1 MPTLRL
7 TDSDKSWIVSSFS
20 TPLHRC
26 TNSLPFPLKETK
38 DIEEWVQDCI
48 PVKIWDSWKYLMDN
62 CRSTV
67 SHLGYTKIAFVE
79 TDDGTGNKYRI
90 FLYGSDTGCWPHY
103 EPTCKKGDLH
113 YEEILK
119 WAKQYAAV
127 QEQVDEA
134 MRYMQRGVWAC
145 TSAGQIARI
154 FPENV
159 LRFLPSRAGSSLS
172 NAERKSR
179 VPSGFEINHETCDLL
194 ERMLALGT
202 ISPNSQEGF
211 DAAASIE

>member
-7 TDSDKSWIVSSFS
+7 TDSDRSWIVSSFIL
-20 TPLHRC
+20 PLQRC
-26 TNSLPFPLKETK
+26 TNSLPFPIQETN
-38 DIEEWVQDCI
+38 DIVEWARDCT
-48 PVKIWDSWKYLMDN
+48 PTKLWDAWEYLTDN
-62 CRSTV
+62 CSSTV
-67 SHLGYTKIAFVE
+67 TSLGYSKTAFVE

-90 FLYGSDTGCWPHY
+90 YLYGGDTGKWPHY
-103 EPTCKKGDLH
+103 EPTCKEGNLH
-113 YEEILK
+113 YEEILE
-119 WAKQYAAV
+119 WAKQYAHV

-134 MRYMQRGVWAC
+134 TRYMQKGVWAC
-145 TSAGQIARI
+145 TSAGQVARI

-159 LRFLPSRAGSSLS
+159 LRFLPSKAKSTLG

-202 ISPNSQEGF
+202 ISPDNQEGV
-211 DAAASIE
+211 DASAAME